1 MRFNVGEV
9 QASNGKVKVRAWM
22 SSQGTLHQANNRL
35 DRLNPDHPGK
45 VAGANIEAAALKET
59 QHKCMCEGTLGLHTP
74 A

>member
-22 SSQGTLHQANNRL
+22 SSQGTLHRANSGL

-45 VAGANIEAAALKET
+45 VAGANIEAAMWGGHIAGSHGVLWVA
-59 QHKCMCEGTLGLHTP
+59 GLR
-74 A
+74 